1 MSNNIILQLDSF
13 IYVAILSIIY
23 FTKRKYNFVES
34 KIYKTLLIV
43 IMITII
49 FDSIS
54 IITNENV
61 GFLIFLYRSCL
72 YVWLSL
78 FLSYTFLSCNNK
90 KYEKV
95 KDMFK
100 ENKIAY
106 LWIIVITILFIFL
119 IVSQIKLNIQIIY
132 IFGVIGSILN
142 LLILLFNINILP
154 KYKKWSI
161 FISDVILLSTILIQ
175 LNNKDINIVI
185 PSITLITLVQY
196 FVMENP
202 DLKYIDEL
210 NILKDKAEEANKA
223 KTNFLASMSHEIR
236 TPMNVVI
243 GLSKAM
249 LDSDVPDGFR
259 EDVKNINEAGN
270 ILLEIVNNVLDITK
284 IEEGKIIISNK
295 PYSLADTI
303 AKISHMVKISLMDKP
318 IKYEVKINGNI
329 PNTLMGDELKVYQV
343 LMNILSN
350 SIKYTKKGSITFT
363 INSLITGNKNVLTFK
378 IADTGIGI
386 KKADNEKL
394 FKEFERLDQE
404 NSDIQG
410 SGLGLVITKKLVN
423 LMGGKISFESTYGE
437 GTTFTINLEQEIVDK
452 STIDFNTYEAKK
464 VTVDEY
470 FDGSK
475 YKVLLVDDNVLNL
488 KVAEK
493 MLKRYNLIITSVKS
507 GLACINYTKSNHYDL
522 ILMDHMMPEMDGIQT
537 LYNLKKRAAG
547 FDTPVVALTA
557 NVTEGA
563 KKMYLSEGFCDYL
576 SKPIDVVELDRV
588 LRKYLK
594 VSNDAEIIKNNNV
607 TNSVNNVQISNTN
620 TNGIFNNLDDNK
632 NIFSNTNNIDNVSNQ
647 NNPNNVI
654 SNNNVDNIFPE

>member
-1 MSNNIILQLDSF
+1 
-13 IYVAILSIIY
+13 
-23 FTKRKYNFVES
+23 
-34 KIYKTLLIV
+34 
-43 IMITII
+43 
-49 FDSIS
+49 
-54 IITNENV
+54 
-61 GFLIFLYRSCL
+61 
-72 YVWLSL
+72 
-78 FLSYTFLSCNNK
+78 
-90 KYEKV
+90 
-95 KDMFK
+95 
-100 ENKIAY
+100 
-106 LWIIVITILFIFL
+106 
-119 IVSQIKLNIQIIY
+119 
-132 IFGVIGSILN
+132 
-142 LLILLFNINILP
+142 
-154 KYKKWSI
+154 
-161 FISDVILLSTILIQ
+161 
-175 LNNKDINIVI
+175 
-185 PSITLITLVQY
+185 
-196 FVMENP
+196 
-202 DLKYIDEL
+202 
-210 NILKDKAEEANKA
+210 
-223 KTNFLASMSHEIR
+223 
-236 TPMNVVI
+236 
-243 GLSKAM
+243 
-249 LDSDVPDGFR
+249 
-259 EDVKNINEAGN
+259 
-270 ILLEIVNNVLDITK
+270 
-284 IEEGKIIISNK
+284 
-295 PYSLADTI
+295 
-303 AKISHMVKISLMDKP
+303 
-318 IKYEVKINGNI
+318 
-329 PNTLMGDELKVYQV
+329 
-343 LMNILSN
+343 
-350 SIKYTKKGSITFT
+350 
-363 INSLITGNKNVLTFK
+363 
-378 IADTGIGI
+378 
-386 KKADNEKL
+386 
-394 FKEFERLDQE
+394 
-404 NSDIQG
+404 
-410 SGLGLVITKKLVN
+410 LGLVITKKLVN